1 MSNSDNVKNLVK
13 RRKND
18 LIEVLGGKCCICG
31 FNQFIQALE
40 FHHVHPEEKLF
51 GISSSTAATRSLEAK
66 LQELKKC
73 ILVCAN
79 CHRGIH
85 YGFCTVP
92 ENWQDLY
99 QESIAERLRQEKA
112 EVEQITYHY
121 CLDCGA
127 KISRW
132 GTRCEKCS
140 LLASRK
146 VKNRP
151 SREELKDLIRST
163 PFTALGA
170 QYGVSDNAV
179 RKWCKA
185 CGLPSKANEIKK
197 YNDIDWANI

>member
-1 MSNSDNVKNLVK
+1 M
-13 RRKND
+13 
-18 LIEVLGGKCCICG
+18 
-31 FNQFIQALE
+31 
-40 FHHVHPEEKLF
+40 HPEEKLF
-51 GISSSTAATRSLEAK
+51 GISSSTAATRSLETK

-112 EVEQITYHY
+112 KVEQITYHY

-151 SREELKDLIRST
+151 SREELKNLIRST